1 MGSKPWNEPM
11 TNADELLTDSGGG
24 NRDRTDDLL
33 HAMQALSQLS
43 YTPTQWQP
51 TPMAHHPKCPP
62 PQSEPQIIS
71 RLSAVSQT
79 RQYFFAPHEF
89 EQRIGQPIERRR
101 DGLGDMQGAFGFCR
115 GDVSVEP
122 LRPVCQRHGG
132 VAAVLEQGADPCQ
145 PAVGQFLLRYA
156 PPL

>member
-24 NRDRTDDLL
+24 NRDRTDDLW

-51 TPMAHHPKCPP
+51 RPMAHHPKRPP

-89 EQRIGQPIERRR
+89 EQGIDRWRVGRAHGQTPGRIANWGIFKPW
-101 DGLGDMQGAFGFCR
+101 LASTC
-115 GDVSVEP
+115 
-122 LRPVCQRHGG
+122 LK
-132 VAAVLEQGADPCQ
+132 A
-145 PAVGQFLLRYA
+145 
-156 PPL
+156 